1 MNRQFPPEIIQL
13 SVKASLDPYDFF
25 ACADSDHKPRYSTL
39 KAHSLLNSIWRE
51 VSEPLLV
58 KWVEIQTENL
68 AKQFLEFAEQRGG
81 SVDGVRELYV
91 NSDVLNDPSTLPKL
105 LRSTPFLTNL
115 FLVGGSI
122 DIGDLAPLQQ
132 PRRMRL
138 EECSLVGSP
147 SSSLL
152 RLPQLQRLHIVDCH
166 VQDSAA
172 HFLTPASLPQLRH
185 FETDDLDILAPLA
198 QQLEIITNNSYNV
211 DYTLLACAG
220 SLLLLPLPLN
230 TDERLDMLSTL
241 RSLPPFLHI
250 DITGY
255 SFDSDMEVVLVDAME
270 DLLETKKS
278 GLRVILMN
286 DHEIND
292 SIKSLIQRFEERGVR
307 VQLVDKHLE
316 FEGAII
322 EMERIR
328 EEEKRAAE

>member
-13 SVKASLDPYDFF
+13 IVEASLDPYDVFTSP
-25 ACADSDHKPRYSTL
+25 AQDLKMRYSTL
-39 KAHSLLNSIWRE
+39 KAHSLLNSIWRG

-58 KWVEIQTENL
+58 QWVELRTEIL
-68 AKQFLEFAEQRGG
+68 AKRFLKFVEQRGG
-81 SVDGVRELYV
+81 SVDGARELFV
-91 NSDVLNDPSTLPKL
+91 GLEVLMDRSTLPKL

-115 FLVGGSI
+115 FLAGGLI

-132 PRRMRL
+132 LRRLVLDRCL
-138 EECSLVGSP
+138 IVGSP

-255 SFDSDMEVVLVDAME
+255 SFDSDLEVVLVDAE
-270 DLLETKKS
+270 DPGGGEASERGCSTER
-278 GLRVILMN
+278 RVI
-286 DHEIND
+286 EA
-292 SIKSLIQRFEERGVR
+292 
-307 VQLVDKHLE
+307 
-316 FEGAII
+316 EGG
-322 EMERIR
+322 
-328 EEEKRAAE
+328 